1 MEKIKFS
8 MNVYYDVDE
17 IINKPTN
24 IQQDVFDRMET
35 NDYQDLYNGIEEI
48 EDENVFDTIECF
60 IEKSTIE
67 ELKPFIVV
75 NEDSIRFDKCE
86 TYECDCERLAYLIDV
101 TLDIDKVLMS
111 INSENY

>member
-8 MNVYYDVDE
+8 MNVYYDADD

-24 IQQDVFDRMET
+24 IQQDVFDRMEV

-48 EDENVFDTIECF
+48 EDESIFYDIEKF

-67 ELKPFIVV
+67 ELKPFISVDE
-75 NEDSIRFDKCE
+75 NSIRFDKSE
-86 TYECDCERLAYLIDV
+86 SYECDYEILAYLIDV
-101 TLDIDKVLMS
+101 TLDIEKMLMV
-111 INSENY
+111 IKE

>member
-24 IQQDVFDRMET
+24 IQQDVFNRMET

-48 EDENVFDTIECF
+48 EDESVFDTIEGF

-67 ELKPFIVV
+67 ELKPFIAVD
-75 NEDSIRFDKCE
+75 EDSIRFDKCE
-86 TYECDCERLAYLIDV
+86 TYECNCELLAYLIDV
-101 TLDIDKVLMS
+101 TLDIKKILMA
-111 INSENY
+111 IKE